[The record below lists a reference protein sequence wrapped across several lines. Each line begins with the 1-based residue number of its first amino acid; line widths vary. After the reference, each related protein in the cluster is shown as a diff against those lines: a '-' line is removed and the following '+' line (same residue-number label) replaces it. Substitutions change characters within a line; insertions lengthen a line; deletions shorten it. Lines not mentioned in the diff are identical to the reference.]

1 MSDYIKKPFEK
12 KNGIL
17 TFTINDVET
26 KKVTEF
32 YKVTPFPNY
41 KDDDNKQTILEKGDK
56 NILAKKF
63 KNFIGY
69 KKKVLEVGCGT
80 GQLSIYFSLGT
91 NNKIVGLDPTI
102 QSLSLAKN
110 FANKNEITN
119 IEFVNADILDDI
131 LVEDYFD
138 FVWCNGVLHHTKNP
152 YKAFEIISKSLKSE
166 GYILVGLY
174 NKIGR
179 LRTIIRKYISKLFGI
194 KFLEIFDP
202 SLKNLKISDKE
213 KEAWIKDQY
222 FHPIE
227 SLHTLD
233 EVLNWF
239 KKNNIE
245 YINSIPSCDFEIS
258 QNYEDLFTKKSK
270 GSFYSR
276 IINQIFMIFNRLGS
290 DGGLFIVIGKKNILT
305 NSKQKNKFR

>member
-1 MSDYIKKPFEK
+1 MSEFIKKSYQNT
-12 KNGIL
+12 NGIIS
-17 TFTINDVET
+17 FVIEDNET

-32 YKVTPFPNY
+32 YKETPFPNY
-41 KDDDNKQTILEKGDK
+41 KNEDDKQSILEKGNK
-56 NILAKKF
+56 NVLAKTF
-63 KNFIGY
+63 KKFIGY

-91 NNKIVGLDPTI
+91 NNQIVALDPTI
-102 QSLSLAKN
+102 QSLNLAKT
-110 FANKNEITN
+110 FADKNEITN
-119 IEFVNADILDDI
+119 IQFVNADIFDDV
-131 LVEDYFD
+131 LVENYFD
-138 FVWCNGVLHHTKNP
+138 FIWCNGVLHHTKDP
-152 YKAFEIISKSLKSE
+152 YKAFQILSMALKNN

-179 LRTIIRKYISKLFGI
+179 IRTIIRKYLSKIFGL

-202 SLKNLKISDKE
+202 TLKNLKISEEERKS
-213 KEAWIKDQY
+213 WIKDQY

-239 KKNNIE
+239 KKNNID
-245 YINSIPSCDFEIS
+245 YVNSIPSCDFELIHD
-258 QNYEDLFTKKSK
+258 YENLFSKNSK

-276 IINQIFMIFNRLGS
+276 IINQISMIFNRLGS
-290 DGGLFIVIGKKNILT
+290 DGGLFIVIGKKNI
-305 NSKQKNKFR
+305 NSS